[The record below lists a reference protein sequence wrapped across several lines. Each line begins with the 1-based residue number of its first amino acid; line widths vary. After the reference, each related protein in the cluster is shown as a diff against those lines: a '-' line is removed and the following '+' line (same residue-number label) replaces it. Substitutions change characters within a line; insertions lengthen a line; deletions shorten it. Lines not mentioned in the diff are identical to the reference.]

1 MSGNVPSKMI
11 ERQTGRVKW
20 FNTSSGFGFITL
32 CTDTDAESETPVEPK
47 DIFVHFSSISVKDS
61 SQYKYLVQGEYVDF
75 ELAKP
80 AKGNHEFHAVNVTGV
95 KGGELMCE
103 IIKPNNAQPF
113 VRRVP
118 PTKPFIVDE
127 DDGFI
132 PVAHRHRIKDMHEQ
146 PSGTRQQPSGTRQQ
160 PSGTRQQPSG
170 TRQQPSGTRQQPSGK
185 REKPSGKREKP
196 SDER

>member
-1 MSGNVPSKMI
+1 MSGNVQSQMI
-11 ERQTGRVKW
+11 PRQTGRVKW

-32 CTDTDAESETPVEPK
+32 CTDTESPIESK
-47 DIFVHFSSISVKDS
+47 DIFVHFSSIYAKDS

-80 AKGNHEFHAVNVTGV
+80 AKGAHEFHAVNVTGV

-103 IIKPNNAQPF
+103 TIKPNVQPF

-118 PTKPFIVDE
+118 TTKPFVMDE

-132 PVAHRHRIKDMHEQ
+132 PVAHRHRIKDKRE
-146 PSGTRQQPSGTRQQ
+146 
-160 PSGTRQQPSG
+160 
-170 TRQQPSGTRQQPSGK
+170 QPSGK
-185 REKPSGKREKP
+185 REQPSDKREQPSGKREQPSGKREQP
-196 SDER
+196 SDKREQPSDKRPSSHRKSEKA